1 MRSSVRTALLVAV
14 SAVVLAPSGASAGP
28 WSLLYAE
35 RAAPPPQAAAA
46 APPADAAAP
55 PDSVAQ
61 AVAPAPRPQAAVPQ
75 PPPKPVAAAQPDAAP
90 ESRPAPIAAAAPP
103 APPARDVAAP
113 AGSAIAD
120 NFTQLANEPVL
131 PSSWPA
137 GKDADPRI
145 ARLQV
150 LLDRANVSP
159 GVIDGRSGRN
169 LQKAVAALQNM
180 YGLPSTGRLGRDV
193 DDLLAPFGAKPVFV
207 PYVIT
212 AEDVAG
218 PFVPVI
224 PKDYGEMAKLDR
236 LAYRG
241 PAEALAER
249 FHMDEGFLR
258 RLNPGEDFSQVGTV
272 ILVADPG
279 PNASAKVAHLVAD
292 QKERQLIGYDAD
304 WNVVVAYPATI
315 GSTDM
320 PSPSGRH
327 AVKAIAVDP
336 VYWYRPQVNFKQGNN
351 TKPLKLAPGP
361 NNPVGAVWI
370 GLDKPTYGIH
380 GTPEPSKIDKT
391 NSHGCLRLTNWDAR
405 ELAHLV
411 RPGVDVEFVDP
422 TPTAAIAAAAP
433 AKVAE
438 AGQAAAM
445 PPVPL
450 IGLQ

>member
-1 MRSSVRTALLVAV
+1 MLRISARTVLLMA
-14 SAVVLAPSGASAGP
+14 AASAALPGVAAADP
-28 WSLLYAE
+28 WSRIYAE
-35 RAAPPPQAAAA
+35 RAATYALPEPLAAESMALTHGDAPAQESPAAAPAAA
-46 APPADAAAP
+46 APPPSPAPAEAAAP
-55 PDSVAQ
+55 
-61 AVAPAPRPQAAVPQ
+61 APAPAP
-75 PPPKPVAAAQPDAAP
+75 PVAAAAPAAP
-90 ESRPAPIAAAAPP
+90 AKPAA
-103 APPARDVAAP
+103 VAEAP
-113 AGSAIAD
+113 AGSALPAD
-120 NFTQLANEPVL
+120 YMQRANEPIL
-131 PSSWPA
+131 PAEWPKA
-137 GKDADPRI
+137 GKTSDPHM
-145 ARLQV
+145 ARLQI

-180 YGLPSTGRLGRDV
+180 YGLPSNGRLGPDI
-193 DDLLAPFGAKPVFV
+193 DNLLAPFGKTPVFV

-218 PFVPVI
+218 PFVPAI

-241 PAEALAER
+241 PTEMLAER
-249 FHMDEGFLR
+249 FHMDEGFLKQ
-258 RLNPGEDFSQVGTV
+258 LNPDLDFNAPGTV
-272 ILVADPG
+272 ILVADVG
-279 PNASAKVAHLVAD
+279 PNAKVKVAHLVAD

-320 PSPSGRH
+320 PSPTGRH
-327 AVKAIAVDP
+327 LVKAIAVDP
-336 VYWYRPQVNFKQGNN
+336 VYWYRPKVNFQQGKND
-351 TKPLKLAPGP
+351 KALKLAPGP

-411 RPGVDVEFVDP
+411 KPGVDVEFIDP
-422 TPTAAIAAAAP
+422 TPTASVARAASEPAPPTAIADAASSP
-433 AKVAE
+433 
-438 AGQAAAM
+438 M
-445 PPVPL
+445 PPR
-450 IGLQ
+450 IAQ

>member
-1 MRSSVRTALLVAV
+1 MRRSVRLALLLTAA
-14 SAVVLAPSGASAGP
+14 SVLAPLHAEAGP

-35 RAAPPPQAAAA
+35 SNPTAPAVPPASASASDDAA
-46 APPADAAAP
+46 APPAATASTEPAHAVTP
-55 PDSVAQ
+55 Q
-61 AVAPAPRPQAAVPQ
+61 AVAE
-75 PPPKPVAAAQPDAAP
+75 PPKPSARPDPIADAAQAPAAP
-90 ESRPAPIAAAAPP
+90 TPGSPPPASVASTDPQGGGIAA
-103 APPARDVAAP
+103 D
-113 AGSAIAD
+113 
-120 NFTQLANEPVL
+120 FTQLANEPAL
-131 PSSWPA
+131 PHSWPR
-137 GKDADPRI
+137 GKAADPQI
-145 ARLQV
+145 ARLQI

-169 LQKAVAALQNM
+169 LEKAVAALQNM
-180 YGLPSTGRLGRDV
+180 YGLPSTGRLGSDIDR
-193 DDLLAPFGAKPVFV
+193 LLAPFGTTAVFV

-218 PFVPVI
+218 PFVPSI

-241 PAEALAER
+241 PTEELAER
-249 FHMDEGFLR
+249 FHMDEAFLK
-258 RLNPGEDFSQVGTV
+258 RLNPSEDFNQPGTV

-279 PNASAKVAHLVAD
+279 PNAKAKVAHLVAD

-327 AVKAIAVDP
+327 AVKAIAIDP

-391 NSHGCLRLTNWDAR
+391 NSHGCLRLTNWDAA

-411 RPGVDVEFVDP
+411 KPGVDVEFVDP
-422 TPTAAIAAAAP
+422 TPTASVTPAVPSAVADAAP
-433 AKVAE
+433 A
-438 AGQAAAM
+438 AM
-445 PPVPL
+445 RPMP
-450 IGLQ
+450 Q